1 MRTTSVIGGQ
11 KMSGEPCSTCGT
23 TYAKCTDKVLGRAK
37 GRPGA
42 CCGAC
47 GYTDTHEVRTVPE
60 VEQPRLQ
67 WRISDDDQAVV
78 VWPKDLPS
86 IAKQEAFEVT
96 ITKDEL
102 VMLWERLDRRSKGYD
117 DDRTGGL

>member
-1 MRTTSVIGGQ
+1 MIGTVP
-11 KMSGEPCSTCGT
+11 MSGEQCSACGT
-23 TYAKCTDKVLGRAK
+23 TYAKCTSMVLDLA
-37 GRPGA
+37 RPRP
-42 CCGAC
+42 CCGNC
-47 GYTDTHEVRTVPE
+47 GFMDTHDERVQTEPSAK
-60 VEQPRLQ
+60 PLQ

>member
-1 MRTTSVIGGQ
+1 MIGRQ
-11 KMSGEPCSTCGT
+11 EMSGEDCSNCGT
-23 TYAKCTDKVLGRAK
+23 TYAKCTDMVMRRGNP
-37 GRPGA
+37 RP
-42 CCGAC
+42 CCGEC
-47 GYTDTHEVRTVPE
+47 GYTDTHDERAVMERTPL
-60 VEQPRLQ
+60 PLQ

-117 DDRTGGL
+117 DDRTGGR

>member
-1 MRTTSVIGGQ
+1 
-11 KMSGEPCSTCGT
+11 MSGERCSNCGT
-23 TYAKCTDKVLGRAK
+23 TYAKCTDMVLRRK
-37 GRPGA
+37 SPQP
-42 CCGAC
+42 CCREC
-47 GYTDTHEVRTVPE
+47 GYTDTHDERDDTHP
-60 VEQPRLQ
+60 VEHPLQ

>member
-1 MRTTSVIGGQ
+1 MRTKAMIGNHAT
-11 KMSGEPCSTCGT
+11 SGEPCSTCGA
-23 TYAKCTDKVLGRAK
+23 TYAACTKKVLDKR
-37 GRPGA
+37 RPHP

-47 GYTDTHEVRTVPE
+47 GYTDTHDVRVIP
-60 VEQPRLQ
+60 PLQ
-67 WRISDDDQAVV
+67 WRISDDEQAVV